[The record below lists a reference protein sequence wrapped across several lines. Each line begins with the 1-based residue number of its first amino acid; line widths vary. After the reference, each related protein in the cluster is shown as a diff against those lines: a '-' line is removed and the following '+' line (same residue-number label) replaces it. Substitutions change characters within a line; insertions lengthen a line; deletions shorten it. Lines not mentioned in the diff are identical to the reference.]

1 MAMSVAPDRFVYWGH
16 MGNTL
21 VGVLSSIGA
30 NEATCSLYGA
40 MRPDL
45 VTVTVLSWNGNRAL
59 VDRRRAALKAHGIL
73 PDYAP

>member
-45 VTVTVLSWNGNRAL
+45 VTVTVLSRNGN
-59 VDRRRAALKAHGIL
+59 
-73 PDYAP
+73 